1 MKFTLEPGTRAN
13 LIRGYSATEI
23 RIGEHS
29 VQRSCIVTADRLITD
44 WEPESFADLAPAHLD
59 AILALTPEVV
69 LLGTGATQ
77 RFASPAVRAVLA
89 QRGVG
94 LEAMPLG
101 AACRTFNVLVQE
113 ERRVAAAL
121 FLR

>member
-23 RIGEHS
+23 RIGEHR

-44 WEPESFADLAPAHLD
+44 WEPESFADLTAAHLE

-69 LLGTGATQ
+69 LLGTGAMQ
-77 RFASPAVRAVLA
+77 
-89 QRGVG
+89 
-94 LEAMPLG
+94 LG

>member
-1 MKFTLEPGTRAN
+1 MKFTLEPGTGAN

-23 RIGEHS
+23 RIGERS
-29 VQRSCIVTADRLITD
+29 VQRSCTITADRLITD
-44 WEPESFADLAPAHLD
+44 WEPESFADLAAAHLE

-94 LEAMPLG
+94 LEAMQLG